1 MPRLNAANNAET
13 TLASA
18 ISSSSTSLTVA
29 SGAAFPAAPFL
40 ISIDDEIIE
49 VGAKN
54 GNTFSDLLRGREGT
68 TAASHNQAAK
78 VENRFTA
85 GMHDDLR
92 TYLDLAES
100 GDFLGVKYRLVVIDG
115 EAYLEVIEA

>member
-13 TLASA
+13 TLAWA
-18 ISSSSTSLTVA
+18 ISNSSPSIPVA
-29 SGAAFPAAPFL
+29 SGAAFPSAPFL

-54 GNTFSDLLRGREGT
+54 GNTFSDLLRGQEGT
-68 TAASHNQAAK
+68 VAAYHDHGAK

-85 GMHDDLR
+85 GAYSELTTKAYVDDLVGDIASA
-92 TYLDLAES
+92 LDA
-100 GDFLGVKYRLVVIDG
+100 ING
-115 EAYLEVIEA
+115 EAI